1 MKGTVFPS
9 SIIEQSSDQIFR
21 EESRLS
27 GLLYI
32 FVLVFIIAC
41 LTATFFIKINVSIRA
56 GGIIKPKED
65 RTIIAAPASGYMSA
79 IKLDLNS
86 EVNIGDT
93 LLIIQSDVITAKLPM
108 LRKRKDELTAL
119 IHDLKYL
126 TSGNPDKVKLQSP
139 MYRQDVLYYIARREE
154 AEAKIKQTKA
164 TYERSKKLFEANVIP
179 LSDFEPAEL
188 EYTQAENALKTLD
201 GYQKRQ
207 WESDLV
213 GYVTEINEVEAQI
226 SQIETQDAETIVVS
240 PTKGTIQQVM
250 TMFDGVY
257 ITAGQN
263 ILEISPNG
271 HLIAECYIEPKDIGY
286 FRKGMVGLIQISA
299 FNYNDWG
306 MLKGTVE
313 EIFND
318 VTVSSDGTNSFY
330 KVFCSLDSD
339 HLTLK
344 NGYKGYIKKGMTL
357 SSNFIITRRT
367 IFQLLYDKIDNW
379 LNPSTSSIYE

>member
-21 EESRLS
+21 EDSRFS

-32 FVLVFIIAC
+32 SVLVFIIAC
-41 LTATFFIKINVSIRA
+41 LIATFFIRINVSIRA

-65 RTIIAAPASGYMSA
+65 RTIIAAPASGYMNA

-93 LLIIQSDVITAKLPM
+93 LLIIQSDIITAKLPM
-108 LRKRKDELTAL
+108 LRKRKDELKAL

-188 EYTQAENALKTLD
+188 EYTQAENALKTLC

-379 LNPSTSSIYE
+379 LNPNTSNINE